1 MSERD
6 DPRFV
11 EWWVKYAAWLKRKD
25 ASIAYEAAR
34 APLLEENERLRL
46 NNITAIAGLEMDM
59 AELRKDAERYRW
71 IRNKTDEPD
80 EAYYYLPSVWRWYSP
95 GPGKL
100 NEQHQTLD
108 AAIDAALEPRK

>member
-1 MSERD
+1 MTDEEQFAEWMRRRYSDGSTDRD
-6 DPRFV
+6 MV
-11 EWWVKYAAWLKRKD
+11 
-25 ASIAYEAAR
+25 AYGAAR
-34 APLLEENERLRL
+34 APLLEENER
-46 NNITAIAGLEMDM
+46 
-59 AELRKDAERYRW
+59 LRKDAERYRW

-108 AAIDAALEPRK
+108 AAIDAALEGK